1 MDPPS
6 PLIAGSHRVSA
17 ETSQDGNDMST
28 PATSPSS
35 TAPTSPWPDLLT
47 QKKLSADA
55 ADFSGDL
62 SDYLPL
68 GCLTFEDFTTL
79 HSSDD
84 GLWQDVT
91 DLPIIMGS
99 DSTLPSLVAKLAQAG
114 WLRIQAGRSTIDA
127 RFVIFRMYILPSD
140 TGLRLVDRR
149 DTVALW
155 KALRGLVSEVDV
167 NEESWEG
174 RYALGVDRKFDPWA
188 TCDDSSLFYKFNKL
202 PSPAPSVDAV
212 EEKYSRE
219 ALEDLLDPA
228 SVLPGLKTVLYPY
241 QRRSAGMMLQRE
253 SVAYLQL
260 DPRLEQRKAPDGSI
274 YYYGARDFVFLRQP
288 RYYEAARGGILAE
301 SMGLGKTVILLSLIL
316 ATKYHQPIMPAA
328 YATPPVRPKVGRLSD
343 IAISAINR
351 RSIPWKIEFERE
363 RHGNGND
370 MTSCIAKL
378 EQSPPIYEIPRE
390 PQRWNRKTILPA
402 PKRLTLA
409 ATTLVVVPRNL
420 CTQWKSEIKKHV
432 EEGALK
438 VLVMED
444 LKQALPPPEEL
455 CTYDLVLFS
464 RNRFEREHR
473 DGSDEQGRRMVST
486 QPCRCTYIGP
496 TRTRDCHCLN
506 SNDLYDSPLM
516 HLHFKRLVIDEGH
529 FFANS
534 NSTAVAVANKLVTAD
549 HRWVVSGTPA
559 KNLLGVE
566 VDTSVDENMAHPSG
580 AKDSRDVVL
589 DHRRAFSAKDDT
601 AGAVRSLGVLATSFL
616 KIRPWCAAGTSERK
630 EADWDEY
637 IYRHED
643 ARKRTYSGFSASLR
657 RTLESMV
664 VKTQP
669 NDVERDIELPPFTHE
684 VVRLEPSFYDKL
696 SANLFTLVL
705 TANAITSERT
715 DADYLF
721 HRDSAKARYQLVSNL
736 RQSAFFWTGFSEGDV
751 RASVENSRRYLE
763 KEGTSCTA
771 EDRRILVEMI
781 ASAQIILASRGW
793 TCMSRSHELGL
804 FVDGWPN
811 ESADYWNFSRT
822 CTPLMTGVSQLQ
834 DAQNYVNERA
844 DAHDPGEGLAGAGVR
859 ALAAARHGTVE
870 EERFVKSSRKKKA
883 VKTVLMKSGVP
894 TSSLEGEP
902 TLKRRSSFGAKGGK
916 SSSKKLLTQAF
927 KVTKPQKS
935 NASKRSLSSPANLV
949 GAINSNFST
958 PAEASSNPGTSQPSK
973 KRRRSEL
980 EAMDFSPDSPYL
992 QGRIIGTASAK
1003 LSYLISRIL
1012 KYYKDEKILVFYDG
1026 DNVAYYIA
1034 QMLELLHI
1042 KHEIYAK
1049 SLSAA
1054 LKAEYVV
1061 RFDQEP
1067 QDRVLLMD
1075 VKQAAFGLNLSSASR
1090 IYFVNPVC
1098 RPDIEAQAIK
1108 RAHRIGQTR
1117 KVCVETLVLR
1127 GTIEEKMLERAR
1139 RMTRSEHMDAKVL
1152 EDDGGVREIIQSARM
1167 LPVASEEQDG
1177 YGQMAA
1183 LEEPQ
1188 QLWGRDGWRETVVRS
1203 TVMTNAVVKDNK
1215 RRRTIMFED
1224 ITKADETARIVD
1236 DDEDAK
1242 PNAKRRVLKFVDC
1255 TRSGAEERDVEVDDG
1270 SDGDEPMVS
1279 RWMRASLS
1287 TQPTLPTGLRQDSA
1301 MPVFT
1306 GHEQII
1312 PVPSGPPRVAAAEV
1326 SATASAQ
1333 YRGMP
1338 VRDLLNGAVVDE
1350 SVSRLDGKPLAD
1362 LLQEIDLRREFPV
1375 QIRERREVGRD
1386 VLAHRGVRTASC
1398 FDRPDA
1404 LGGEGVVAGQEFAVL
1419 AGEDVVGDGGYAVV
1433 VAESE
1438 AEGEHQG
1445 GFAGADRSM
1454 DSRRWRQLDSTG
1466 VPSASRAKDIPT
1478 NAYGERPFL
1487 PVAAFDDGHF
1497 AAEEGART
1505 VEDFVGVAMVAAGVR
1520 VGVAA
1525 VVGVGVVGHGCLS
1538 VYQ

>member
-1 MDPPS
+1 MEAPS
-6 PLIAGSHRVSA
+6 PVSAGSHRVSA
-17 ETSQDGNDMST
+17 ETSQDGNDLGT

-35 TAPTSPWPDLLT
+35 TASTSPWPDLLS
-47 QKKLSADA
+47 QRKLSANA
-55 ADFSGDL
+55 ADFFRDL

-68 GCLTFEDFTTL
+68 GCLTFEDIT
-79 HSSDD
+79 SSRSDD

-99 DSTLPSLVAKLAQAG
+99 DSTLPLLVAKLAQAG
-114 WLRIQAGRSTIDA
+114 WLRIQAGRSTADA

-149 DTVALW
+149 DTVTLW
-155 KALRGLVSEVDV
+155 KALRGLVAEVDV
-167 NEESWEG
+167 KAETWEG
-174 RYALGVDRKFDPWA
+174 RYALGIERKYDPWA
-188 TCDDSSLFYKFNKL
+188 TCDEGSLFYKFNRL

-212 EEKYSRE
+212 KENYAHE
-219 ALEDLLDPA
+219 ALEDLLNPA

-241 QRRSAGMMLQRE
+241 QRRSAGMMLERE
-253 SVAYLQL
+253 SVAHLQL
-260 DPRLEQRKAPDGSI
+260 DPRLEEREAPDGSV
-274 YYYGARDFVFLRQP
+274 YYYSARDFLFLRQP

-316 ATKYHQPIMPAA
+316 AAKHHQPIMPAA
-328 YATPPVRPKVGRLSD
+328 YAAPPVRPKVGTLSD
-343 IAISAINR
+343 MAISAINR

-370 MTSCIAKL
+370 MTSCTAKL
-378 EQSPPIYEIPRE
+378 EQSPPTYEIPRV
-390 PQRWNRKTILPA
+390 PQRWNRKTILPS

-420 CTQWKSEIKKHV
+420 CKQWQSEIKKHV
-432 EEGALK
+432 EEGALR

-455 CTYDLVLFS
+455 RKYDLVLFS

-486 QPCRCTYIGP
+486 QPCRCPYIGS
-496 TRTRDCHCLN
+496 TRLRDCHCVQ
-506 SNDLYDSPLM
+506 SDDLYDSPLM

-534 NSTAVAVANKLVTAD
+534 NSTAVAVANKLVKAD

-566 VDTSVDENMAHPSG
+566 VDTSVDENLEHVSG
-580 AKDSRDVVL
+580 AKDSRDVML
-589 DHRRAFSAKDDT
+589 DQRRAFSAKDDT

-616 KIRPWCAAGTSERK
+616 KIRPWCAEGTTERK

-643 ARKRTYSGFSASLR
+643 ARKRTYSGFSTCLR
-657 RTLESMV
+657 RTLEGMV

-669 NDVERDIELPPFTHE
+669 GDVERDIDLPPFTHE

-721 HRDSAKARYQLVSNL
+721 HKDSAKARYQLVSNL
-736 RQSAFFWTGFSEGDV
+736 RQSAFFWTGFSEDDV
-751 RASVENSRRYLE
+751 RASMENSRRYLE
-763 KEGTSCTA
+763 KAGTSCTA
-771 EDRRILVEMI
+771 EDRQMLVEMI
-781 ASAQIILASRGW
+781 ASAKIILASRGW

-804 FVDGWPN
+804 FVDGWPG
-811 ESADYWNFSRT
+811 ESAEYWNFCQA

-834 DAQNYVNERA
+834 AAQNYVNERA
-844 DAHDPGEGLAGAGVR
+844 GAQDPGEGLAGAGVR
-859 ALAAARHGTVE
+859 ALAPARYGTVE
-870 EERFVKSSRKKKA
+870 EEPVVKSSRKKKA
-883 VKTVLMKSGVP
+883 VKTVLMRSGVP

-902 TLKRRSSFGAKGGK
+902 TLKRRSSIGSKGSK
-916 SSSKKLLTQAF
+916 SSPTKLTQAF
-927 KVTKPQKS
+927 KVTKSQKP
-935 NASKRSLSSPANLV
+935 NTSKRSLSLPVGLDGSSDYSP
-949 GAINSNFST
+949 ST
-958 PAEASSNPGTSQPSK
+958 PIQPSSSHGTPQPSR
-973 KRRRSEL
+973 KRRRYEL

-1003 LSYLISRIL
+1003 LSYLISQIL
-1012 KYYKDEKILVFYDG
+1012 KFYKDEKILVFYDG

-1167 LPVASEEQDG
+1167 LPVSSEKRDG
-1177 YGQMAA
+1177 YGQMAT

-1203 TVMTNAVVKDNK
+1203 TVMTNTAVNNNK
-1215 RRRTIMFED
+1215 RRRTIVFKD
-1224 ITKADETARIVD
+1224 ITKADEDARLVD
-1236 DDEDAK
+1236 DDEDARPK
-1242 PNAKRRVLKFVDC
+1242 TKRRTLKFVDC
-1255 TRSGAEERDVEVDDG
+1255 TRAGAEEHDVEIDD
-1270 SDGDEPMVS
+1270 DRDDDEPMAS
-1279 RWMRASLS
+1279 RWMRRTSLT
-1287 TQPTLPTGLRQDSA
+1287 TQPSLPNGLRQDSA
-1301 MPVFT
+1301 MPVLI

-1312 PVPSGPPRVAAAEV
+1312 PVPSSPPRVAVPEV
-1326 SATASAQ
+1326 STTPSTQ
-1333 YRGMP
+1333 YRGIP

-1362 LLQEIDLRREFPV
+1362 LLQGIVRR
-1375 QIRERREVGRD
+1375 
-1386 VLAHRGVRTASC
+1386 L
-1398 FDRPDA
+1398 
-1404 LGGEGVVAGQEFAVL
+1404 
-1419 AGEDVVGDGGYAVV
+1419 
-1433 VAESE
+1433 
-1438 AEGEHQG
+1438 
-1445 GFAGADRSM
+1445 
-1454 DSRRWRQLDSTG
+1454 
-1466 VPSASRAKDIPT
+1466 
-1478 NAYGERPFL
+1478 
-1487 PVAAFDDGHF
+1487 
-1497 AAEEGART
+1497 
-1505 VEDFVGVAMVAAGVR
+1505 
-1520 VGVAA
+1520 
-1525 VVGVGVVGHGCLS
+1525 
-1538 VYQ
+1538 

>member
-1 MDPPS
+1 MNPS
-6 PLIAGSHRVSA
+6 SPVSAGSHRVSA
-17 ETSQDGNDMST
+17 ETSQDGNDLGT

-35 TAPTSPWPDLLT
+35 TASTSPWPDLLS
-47 QKKLSADA
+47 QRKSSANA
-55 ADFSGDL
+55 ADFFGDL

-68 GCLTFEDFTTL
+68 GCLTFEDFT
-79 HSSDD
+79 SSPSDD

-91 DLPIIMGS
+91 DLPIIIGS

-114 WLRIQAGRSTIDA
+114 WLRIQVGRSTADA
-127 RFVIFRMYILPSD
+127 RFIIFRMYILPSD
-140 TGLRLVDRR
+140 TGLRFVDRR

-155 KALRGLVSEVDV
+155 KALRGLVAEVDV
-167 NEESWEG
+167 NRETWEG
-174 RYALGVDRKFDPWA
+174 QYVLGIERKFDPWA
-188 TCDDSSLFYKFNKL
+188 TCDEGSLFFKFNKL

-212 EEKYSRE
+212 AEKYAHE

-253 SVAYLQL
+253 SVAHLQL
-260 DPRLEQRKAPDGSI
+260 DPRLEQREAPDGSV
-274 YYYGARDFVFLRQP
+274 YFYSARDFLFLRQP

-316 ATKYHQPIMPAA
+316 ASKHHQPIMPAA

-343 IAISAINR
+343 MAISAINR

-363 RHGNGND
+363 RRGNGND
-370 MTSCIAKL
+370 MRSCIAKL

-420 CTQWKSEIKKHV
+420 CSQWKSEIKKHV

-444 LKQALPPPEEL
+444 LKQALPPPQEL
-455 CTYDLVLFS
+455 RTYDLVLFS

-496 TRTRDCHCLN
+496 TRTRDCHCVN
-506 SNDLYDSPLM
+506 SYDLYDSPLI

-529 FFANS
+529 FFANF
-534 NSTAVAVANKLVTAD
+534 NSTAVAVANKLVKAD

-566 VDTSVDENMAHPSG
+566 VDTSVDENMAHMSG
-580 AKDSRDVVL
+580 AKDFRDVVL
-589 DHRRAFSAKDDT
+589 DQRRAFSAKDDT
-601 AGAVRSLGVLATSFL
+601 AGA
-616 KIRPWCAAGTSERK
+616 
-630 EADWDEY
+630 

-643 ARKRTYSGFSASLR
+643 ARKRTYSGFSACLR
-657 RTLESMV
+657 PTLESMV

-669 NDVERDIELPPFTHE
+669 DDVERDIELPSFTHE

-763 KEGTSCTA
+763 KEGTNCTA
-771 EDRRILVEMI
+771 EDRQMLVEMI
-781 ASAQIILASRGW
+781 ASADIILASRGW
-793 TCMSRSHELGL
+793 TCMSRTHELGL
-804 FVDGWPN
+804 FVDGWPD

-822 CTPLMTGVSQLQ
+822 CTPVMTGVSQLQ

-844 DAHDPGEGLAGAGVR
+844 GAHDPGEGLAGAGVR

-870 EERFVKSSRKKKA
+870 EERVVKSSRKKKA

-916 SSSKKLLTQAF
+916 SSPKKLLTQAF

-935 NASKRSLSSPANLV
+935 SASKRSLSSPANLV
-949 GAINSNFST
+949 GAINSSFST
-958 PAEASSNPGTSQPSK
+958 PAEASSNPGTSQPGK

-992 QGRIIGTASAK
+992 QGCIIGTASAK
-1003 LSYLISRIL
+1003 LSYLISQIL

-1127 GTIEEKMLERAR
+1127 GTIEEKMLERAK

-1167 LPVASEEQDG
+1167 LPVFLEEQDG

-1203 TVMTNAVVKDNK
+1203 TVMTDSVAKDNK

-1224 ITKADETARIVD
+1224 LTKADETARLVD
-1236 DDEDAK
+1236 DDEDVK

-1255 TRSGAEERDVEVDDG
+1255 ARSGAEEQDVELEDG
-1270 SDGDEPMVS
+1270 SDDDEPMAA
-1279 RWMRASLS
+1279 RWMRTSLN
-1287 TQPTLPTGLRQDSA
+1287 TPPTLPNGLRQDSA
-1301 MPVFT
+1301 MPVLT

-1326 SATASAQ
+1326 STTASTQ
-1333 YRGMP
+1333 YRGIP
-1338 VRDLLNGAVVDE
+1338 VRDLLNGAVVNE
-1350 SVSRLDGKPLAD
+1350 SVSRPEGKPLTD
-1362 LLQEIDLRREFPV
+1362 LLQEIVRR
-1375 QIRERREVGRD
+1375 
-1386 VLAHRGVRTASC
+1386 L
-1398 FDRPDA
+1398 
-1404 LGGEGVVAGQEFAVL
+1404 
-1419 AGEDVVGDGGYAVV
+1419 
-1433 VAESE
+1433 
-1438 AEGEHQG
+1438 
-1445 GFAGADRSM
+1445 
-1454 DSRRWRQLDSTG
+1454 
-1466 VPSASRAKDIPT
+1466 
-1478 NAYGERPFL
+1478 
-1487 PVAAFDDGHF
+1487 
-1497 AAEEGART
+1497 
-1505 VEDFVGVAMVAAGVR
+1505 
-1520 VGVAA
+1520 
-1525 VVGVGVVGHGCLS
+1525 
-1538 VYQ
+1538 

>member
-6 PLIAGSHRVSA
+6 PVSAGSHRVSA
-17 ETSQDGNDMST
+17 EASQDDNDMST

-35 TAPTSPWPDLLT
+35 TVPTSPWPDLLGHR
-47 QKKLSADA
+47 KPSADA
-55 ADFSGDL
+55 ADFFADL
-62 SDYLPL
+62 GNFLPL
-68 GCLTFEDFTTL
+68 GCLTFEDFT
-79 HSSDD
+79 SSRSDE

-114 WLRIQAGRSTIDA
+114 WLRIQAGRSTADA

-140 TGLRLVDRR
+140 TGLRSVDRR

-155 KALRGLVSEVDV
+155 KALRGLVAEVDV
-167 NEESWEG
+167 NEETWEG
-174 RYALGVDRKFDPWA
+174 RYALGIECKFDPWA
-188 TCDDSSLFYKFNKL
+188 TCDEGSLFYKFNKL

-212 EEKYSRE
+212 EEKYAHE

-253 SVAYLQL
+253 SVAHLQL
-260 DPRLEQRKAPDGSI
+260 DPRLEQREAPDGSV
-274 YYYGARDFVFLRQP
+274 YYYSARDFLFLRQP
-288 RYYEAARGGILAE
+288 RYHEAARGGILAE

-316 ATKYHQPIMPAA
+316 ASKHHQPIMPAA

-343 IAISAINR
+343 MAISAINR

-363 RHGNGND
+363 RRGNGND
-370 MTSCIAKL
+370 MRSCIAKL

-420 CTQWKSEIKKHV
+420 CSQWKSEIKKHV

-444 LKQALPPPEEL
+444 LKQALPPPQEL
-455 CTYDLVLFS
+455 RTYDLVLFS

-496 TRTRDCHCLN
+496 TRTRDCHCVN
-506 SNDLYDSPLM
+506 SYDLYDSPLM

-529 FFANS
+529 FFANNS
-534 NSTAVAVANKLVTAD
+534 STAVAVANKLVTAD

-566 VDTSVDENMAHPSG
+566 VDTSIDENMAHVSG

-589 DHRRAFSAKDDT
+589 DQRRAFSTNDDT

-616 KIRPWCAAGTSERK
+616 KIRPWCAEGTTERK

-643 ARKRTYSGFSASLR
+643 ARKRTYSGFSACLR

-664 VKTQP
+664 VRTQP
-669 NDVERDIELPPFTHE
+669 SDVERDIELPPFTHE

-721 HRDSAKARYQLVSNL
+721 HRDSAKARYRLVSNL

-751 RASVENSRRYLE
+751 RASVENSGRYLE

-781 ASAQIILASRGW
+781 ASAEIILASRG
-793 TCMSRSHELGL
+793 
-804 FVDGWPN
+804 
-811 ESADYWNFSRT
+811 ADYWNFSRT

-844 DAHDPGEGLAGAGVR
+844 GAHDPGEGLAGAGVR

-870 EERFVKSSRKKKA
+870 EERVVKSSRKKKA

-916 SSSKKLLTQAF
+916 SSPKKLLTQAF

-935 NASKRSLSSPANLV
+935 T
-949 GAINSNFST
+949 ST
-958 PAEASSNPGTSQPSK
+958 PAEASSGPGTSQPSK

-1003 LSYLISRIL
+1003 LSYLISQIL

-1167 LPVASEEQDG
+1167 LPVFLEEQDG
-1177 YGQMAA
+1177 YRQMAA

-1270 SDGDEPMVS
+1270 SDDDEPMVS
-1279 RWMRASLS
+1279 RWMRTSLN
-1287 TQPTLPTGLRQDSA
+1287 TQPTFPNGLRQDSA
-1301 MPVFT
+1301 MPVLT
-1306 GHEQII
+1306 GHEQIV
-1312 PVPSGPPRVAAAEV
+1312 PVSSVPPRVADAEV
-1326 SATASAQ
+1326 SRTASTQ
-1333 YRGMP
+1333 YRGTS
-1338 VRDLLNGAVVDE
+1338 VRDLLNGAVANE
-1350 SVSRLDGKPLAD
+1350 SISPPEGKPLAD
-1362 LLQEIDLRREFPV
+1362 LLQEIVRR
-1375 QIRERREVGRD
+1375 
-1386 VLAHRGVRTASC
+1386 L
-1398 FDRPDA
+1398 
-1404 LGGEGVVAGQEFAVL
+1404 
-1419 AGEDVVGDGGYAVV
+1419 
-1433 VAESE
+1433 
-1438 AEGEHQG
+1438 
-1445 GFAGADRSM
+1445 
-1454 DSRRWRQLDSTG
+1454 
-1466 VPSASRAKDIPT
+1466 
-1478 NAYGERPFL
+1478 
-1487 PVAAFDDGHF
+1487 
-1497 AAEEGART
+1497 
-1505 VEDFVGVAMVAAGVR
+1505 
-1520 VGVAA
+1520 
-1525 VVGVGVVGHGCLS
+1525 
-1538 VYQ
+1538 

>member
-1 MDPPS
+1 MMDPPS
-6 PLIAGSHRVSA
+6 PVTAGSHRVSA

-28 PATSPSS
+28 PATSSSS

-55 ADFSGDL
+55 ADFFGDL

-68 GCLTFEDFTTL
+68 GCLTFEEFTTL
-79 HSSDD
+79 RSSDD

-114 WLRIQAGRSTIDA
+114 WLRIQAGRSTADA

-155 KALRGLVSEVDV
+155 KALRGLVAEVDV

-174 RYALGVDRKFDPWA
+174 RYALGVERKFDPWA

-219 ALEDLLDPA
+219 ALEDLLDSA

-260 DPRLEQRKAPDGSI
+260 DPRLEQREAPDGSI

-420 CTQWKSEIKKHV
+420 CSQWKSEIKKHV

-455 CTYDLVLFS
+455 RTYDLVLFS

-496 TRTRDCHCLN
+496 TRTRDCHCVQ

-589 DHRRAFSAKDDT
+589 DQRRAFSAKDDT

-616 KIRPWCAAGTSERK
+616 KIRPWCAEGTSERK

-643 ARKRTYSGFSASLR
+643 ARKRTYSGFSACLR
-657 RTLESMV
+657 RTLESV
-664 VKTQP
+664 VIKTQP
-669 NDVERDIELPPFTHE
+669 SDVERDIELPPFTHE

-781 ASAQIILASRGW
+781 ASAEIILASRGW

-804 FVDGWPN
+804 FVDGWPD

-844 DAHDPGEGLAGAGVR
+844 DAHDPGKGHVRSQQGRAGA
-859 ALAAARHGTVE
+859 
-870 EERFVKSSRKKKA
+870 
-883 VKTVLMKSGVP
+883 
-894 TSSLEGEP
+894 
-902 TLKRRSSFGAKGGK
+902 
-916 SSSKKLLTQAF
+916 
-927 KVTKPQKS
+927 KP
-935 NASKRSLSSPANLV
+935 
-949 GAINSNFST
+949 
-958 PAEASSNPGTSQPSK
+958 
-973 KRRRSEL
+973 
-980 EAMDFSPDSPYL
+980 
-992 QGRIIGTASAK
+992 
-1003 LSYLISRIL
+1003 
-1012 KYYKDEKILVFYDG
+1012 
-1026 DNVAYYIA
+1026 
-1034 QMLELLHI
+1034 
-1042 KHEIYAK
+1042 
-1049 SLSAA
+1049 
-1054 LKAEYVV
+1054 
-1061 RFDQEP
+1061 
-1067 QDRVLLMD
+1067 
-1075 VKQAAFGLNLSSASR
+1075 
-1090 IYFVNPVC
+1090 
-1098 RPDIEAQAIK
+1098 
-1108 RAHRIGQTR
+1108 
-1117 KVCVETLVLR
+1117 
-1127 GTIEEKMLERAR
+1127 
-1139 RMTRSEHMDAKVL
+1139 
-1152 EDDGGVREIIQSARM
+1152 
-1167 LPVASEEQDG
+1167 
-1177 YGQMAA
+1177 
-1183 LEEPQ
+1183 
-1188 QLWGRDGWRETVVRS
+1188 
-1203 TVMTNAVVKDNK
+1203 
-1215 RRRTIMFED
+1215 
-1224 ITKADETARIVD
+1224 
-1236 DDEDAK
+1236 
-1242 PNAKRRVLKFVDC
+1242 
-1255 TRSGAEERDVEVDDG
+1255 
-1270 SDGDEPMVS
+1270 
-1279 RWMRASLS
+1279 
-1287 TQPTLPTGLRQDSA
+1287 
-1301 MPVFT
+1301 
-1306 GHEQII
+1306 
-1312 PVPSGPPRVAAAEV
+1312 
-1326 SATASAQ
+1326 
-1333 YRGMP
+1333 
-1338 VRDLLNGAVVDE
+1338 AVVDGGCGCKNPIA
-1350 SVSRLDGKPLAD
+1350 SSCIICGGTT
-1362 LLQEIDLRREFPV
+1362 LRQMLPTKR
-1375 QIRERREVGRD
+1375 
-1386 VLAHRGVRTASC
+1386 
-1398 FDRPDA
+1398 
-1404 LGGEGVVAGQEFAVL
+1404 
-1419 AGEDVVGDGGYAVV
+1419 
-1433 VAESE
+1433 
-1438 AEGEHQG
+1438 
-1445 GFAGADRSM
+1445 
-1454 DSRRWRQLDSTG
+1454 
-1466 VPSASRAKDIPT
+1466 SASSCAIAR
-1478 NAYGERPFL
+1478 L
-1487 PVAAFDDGHF
+1487 P
-1497 AAEEGART
+1497 
-1505 VEDFVGVAMVAAGVR
+1505 R
-1520 VGVAA
+1520 V
-1525 VVGVGVVGHGCLS
+1525 H
-1538 VYQ
+1538 